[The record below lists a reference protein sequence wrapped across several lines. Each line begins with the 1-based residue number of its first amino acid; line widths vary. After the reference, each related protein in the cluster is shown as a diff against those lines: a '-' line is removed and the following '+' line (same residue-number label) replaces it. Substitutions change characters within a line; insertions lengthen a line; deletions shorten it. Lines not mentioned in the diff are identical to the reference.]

1 MYFWRDYTLFEKLSN
16 FESMLSTD
24 LHVLTLNFL
33 VGVVTMVTYTYMEDN
48 VLINNNDTYFQSLF
62 KDNWGRIRR

>member
-16 FESMLSTD
+16 FENMLSTE

-33 VGVVTMVTYTYMEDN
+33 VGVVTMVTYTYMEDL
-48 VLINNNDTYFQSLF
+48 VVP
-62 KDNWGRIRR
+62 